1 MKNEKKEDWE
11 KRLEVILTAFKTVK
25 PSENSVSLMVHDFPV
40 WKLGKDWEVE
50 SLSIDFPN
58 TYTGKPKDNRL
69 NGLVL
74 FS

>member
-25 PSENSVSLMVHDFPV
+25 ASENSVSLMVHDFPV